1 MAEAKDPLRQLIDV
15 AVYAPIGLL
24 TLVERELPGLIST
37 GKARFDNQITLARF
51 MGKMAVKQGR
61 KIVERRIAEVA
72 ESRRTAPEPTPQPS
86 ASAAPSLTIVSDG
99 DPIETTSRESASPT
113 GPSAPSADLPI
124 EGYDSLAASQVV
136 LRLSSLTAS
145 ELEAVDLYEQ
155 QHRARRTVL
164 GKIHQLRAS

>member
-1 MAEAKDPLRQLIDV
+1 MAEAKDPLRQLIDA

-24 TLVERELPGLIST
+24 TLVERELPGLIAT

-51 MGKMAVKQGR
+51 MGKMAVKQAR
-61 KIVERRIAEVA
+61 KIVEGRLDEMAEA
-72 ESRRTAPEPTPQPS
+72 RRTAPEPPVSIT
-86 ASAAPSLTIVSDG
+86 PSLSIVTD
-99 DPIETTSRESASPT
+99 DERIETSSRESASA
-113 GPSAPSADLPI
+113 SASTTSVDLPI

-136 LRLSSLTAS
+136 LRLSSLTAA
-145 ELEAVDLYEQ
+145 ELEVVDTYEQ